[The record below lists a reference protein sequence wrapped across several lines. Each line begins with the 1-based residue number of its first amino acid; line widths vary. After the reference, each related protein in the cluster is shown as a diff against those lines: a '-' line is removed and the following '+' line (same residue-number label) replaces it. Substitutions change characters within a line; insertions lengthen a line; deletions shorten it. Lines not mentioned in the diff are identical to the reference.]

1 MPVVFT
7 SGLGVNNNKNHESI
21 GRIKY
26 GLSQTPQVWMDLQ
39 VFEDE
44 QGLNISL
51 DSIKGLFEPGMIDDM
66 FESYYQTLEQLSEN
80 REIWESEQSNIIKL
94 TPSSHGIK
102 KCKKHRLE
110 FLGHT
115 LLEGFDYQVKRKPN
129 QIAVI
134 DQHRKLTYKEIDL
147 YANGVAQKLKD
158 SGIVKET

>member
-1 MPVVFT
+1 
-7 SGLGVNNNKNHESI
+7 
-21 GRIKY
+21 
-26 GLSQTPQVWMDLQ
+26 MDLQ

-110 FLGHT
+110 F
-115 LLEGFDYQVKRKPN
+115 
-129 QIAVI
+129 
-134 DQHRKLTYKEIDL
+134 
-147 YANGVAQKLKD
+147 
-158 SGIVKET
+158 